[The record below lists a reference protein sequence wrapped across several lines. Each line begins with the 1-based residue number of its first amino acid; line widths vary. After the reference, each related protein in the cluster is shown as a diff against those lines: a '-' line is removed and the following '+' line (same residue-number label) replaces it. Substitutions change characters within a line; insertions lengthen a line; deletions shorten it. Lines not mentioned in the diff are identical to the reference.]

1 MFVGSLLTLVLVG
14 SSSDCPST
22 GIKYLPKSGSPAP
35 TMTTTTTT
43 APTGTTAPGTPFS
56 GKGYLQVTEGG
67 ANNGCIISGGTWYIG
82 GTCAT
87 FTATASGTG
96 FTLTSS
102 KGNCAVQSTNL
113 VCSSSVTTA
122 TVFTVSLSSRLPR
135 TSADT
140 LLSDLW
146 Q

>member
-1 MFVGSLLTLVLVG
+1 MLVG

-22 GIKYLPKSGSPAP
+22 GIKYLPKSGSPTP
-35 TMTTTTTT
+35 TATTTTTT
-43 APTGTTAPGTPFS
+43 APTSTTAPGTPFS
-56 GKGYLQVTEGG
+56 GQGYLQVTEGG

-87 FTATASGTG
+87 FTATASGNG

-102 KGNCAVQSTNL
+102 KGKCAIQSTDL
-113 VCSSSVTTA
+113 VCSSTVTTA
-122 TVFTVSLSSRLPR
+122 TVFTVSFTFCFPR
-135 TSADT
+135 MPADT
-140 LLSDLW
+140 LLPDLW

>member
-1 MFVGSLLTLVLVG
+1 MLVG

-22 GIKYLPKSGSPAP
+22 GIQYLPKSGSPP
-35 TMTTTTTT
+35 VTTTTTTTT
-43 APTGTTAPGTPFS
+43 APTGTSAPGTPFS

-87 FTATASGTG
+87 FTAAASGTG

-102 KGNCAVQSTNL
+102 KGKCAVQSTNL
-113 VCSSSVTTA
+113 VCSSTVITA
-122 TVFTVSLSSRLPR
+122 TVFTVSFTSCLPR
-135 TSADT
+135 TPANT
-140 LLSDLW
+140 LLPDLW